1 MKWARRTSS
10 ILCMVLGVQFSAV
23 GTARSATLSTGFA
36 TIDYDQAAWSLLAAE
51 SGLEMPVMTLS
62 AFFNQAEANALDY
75 NQVLKEPQ
83 ATYSYLGQIYT
94 MNGSTVVNR
103 SGRTTQP
110 TTFEFTPGAL
120 TQHTGRIGL
129 GGITRFAVNGGGNLL
144 FGDFTLQYDKARLA
158 RGGTGWY
165 VRGNIPPV
173 GAVYDLLN
181 VAVTEGSTSISL
193 SGDLSVTFEI
203 ANLLYS
209 TPADTLRDVGDFRF
223 VAEIET
229 SLPQLPF
236 LSGLVQADGRW
247 LIRVTQGLPGAG
259 FSVLSSTDC
268 TTPSSN
274 WLVLTSGLFDAQ
286 GNGSVE
292 VNLDTSE
299 TSRYYRIQLP

>member
-1 MKWARRTSS
+1 MKWAIPTISMVC
-10 ILCMVLGVQFSAV
+10 IVLGIQISVVA
-23 GTARSATLSTGFA
+23 TARAATLSTGVA
-36 TIDYDQAAWSLLAAE
+36 TIDYDQSAWILLAAD

-75 NQVLKEPQ
+75 NQVLREPQ
-83 ATYSYLGQIYT
+83 AAHSYLGQVYA
-94 MNGSTVVNR
+94 MNANTVVNR

-110 TTFEFTPGAL
+110 TTFEFTPGDL

-129 GGITRFAVNGGGNLL
+129 GGIARFAVNGGGNLL

-181 VAVTEGSTSISL
+181 VVVTESSTSISI
-193 SGDLSVTFEI
+193 SGDLAVTFEI

-223 VAEIET
+223 VAEIDT
-229 SLPQLPF
+229 GVVQAPS
-236 LSGLVQADGRW
+236 LSGLARADGRW
-247 LIRVTQGLPGAG
+247 FLRVTRGVPGAG
-259 FSVLSSTDC
+259 YS
-268 TTPSSN
+268 
-274 WLVLTSGLFDAQ
+274 VLTSTDWTSPSSSWPVLTSSLFDSQ

-292 VNLDTSE
+292 VSLDEGESA
-299 TSRYYRIQLP
+299 RFYRIQIP